1 MRKNLL
7 VVSVLLLA
15 CILALA
21 GCSKA
26 KALEKDVQV
35 VLDVNGTI
43 AGTVTVNSF
52 NNAVISEPQAPA
64 NTVFRGWTVQSSWA
78 DDASDVKFIQNK
90 GLVRYDDV
98 KDAVKGDARSV
109 VLHAVFAAAPKK
121 DLVIAWY
128 SKESTSGLN
137 QGHMDAFLAKLNAYL
152 ESVGKKGLDIGIR
165 AYDGGVA
172 DTCAAIK
179 KDGDVD
185 IMVGWSST

>member
-52 NNAVISEPQAPA
+52 NNAVISEPQAQGLIRMID
-64 NTVFRGWTVQSSWA
+64 VF
-78 DDASDVKFIQNK
+78 
-90 GLVRYDDV
+90 
-98 KDAVKGDARSV
+98 
-109 VLHAVFAAAPKK
+109 
-121 DLVIAWY
+121 
-128 SKESTSGLN
+128 
-137 QGHMDAFLAKLNAYL
+137 
-152 ESVGKKGLDIGIR
+152 
-165 AYDGGVA
+165 
-172 DTCAAIK
+172 
-179 KDGDVD
+179 
-185 IMVGWSST
+185 